1 MEVYRHLYI
10 YIHVYT
16 TSELGARLEQKKVGA
31 EAGAAPVFALKWLAM
46 QMHALTKSYTKHKK
60 RRNGSRYNLRQG
72 PTAAWQGRRRP
83 QGKRKIWRSKKHKAK
98 TVMIHAMAI

>member
-1 MEVYRHLYI
+1 ML
-10 YIHVYT
+10 
-16 TSELGARLEQKKVGA
+16 S
-31 EAGAAPVFALKWLAM
+31 M
-46 QMHALTKSYTKHKK
+46 QMHVFTKSYTKQKK

-72 PTAAWQGRRRP
+72 PTAAWQGRWRP